1 MAKTESFRGINV
13 SLLKNIFNSNQREL
27 RRLEPIVRAVGA
39 LESRMMELS
48 DDQLASMTSEFRR
61 RAHNGEP
68 PDRMLPEAFAVV
80 REVSRRVLDMRHFDV
95 QIMGGVVLWQGRI
108 AEMQTGEGKT
118 LVATLPSYLTA
129 VSGGSVHIV
138 TVNDYLAGRDREW
151 MGQIH
156 RFLGL
161 DVGLVVPGMNT
172 ADKRRSY
179 SCPII
184 YGTNTEFGFDY
195 LRDNMAYSGD
205 GLAQGPLE
213 YAIVDEVDSI
223 LIDEARTPLI
233 ISGPSEGSTDAYR
246 KFQELARVLSEDLH
260 YTVDEKARIVVLTE
274 EGDERA
280 EAWLGLKPGEL
291 NSLEHIGNRAYIN
304 QALRAKELMKRDVDY
319 VIKDGE
325 VLIVDEFTG
334 RILPGRRY
342 SDGLHQAIEAK
353 EGVRVREE
361 TDTLATI
368 TVQNFFRMYRKLSG
382 MTGTA
387 LTEEAE
393 FQEIYGLDVV
403 SIPTNKPLI
412 RDPLPDSVWR
422 TEHGKFRA
430 VVDEIAECHQKG
442 QPVLVGTR
450 SIERSEM
457 LSGMLAKRGIPHEVL
472 NAKHHERE
480 AEIVAQAGRMGA
492 VTIATNMAGRGTDIL
507 LGGNSES
514 MSRNGLRREGFEPE
528 IVLLAAEKVLPQSI
542 AKRIEEGHEDEFL
555 SAVMAARKRYS
566 ELYSEARKVTGEE
579 HDRVVEL
586 GGLHVLGTERHEAR
600 RIDNQLRGRAGRQG
614 DPGSS
619 RFYLSLEDELMRLFG
634 GDLLTSLMD
643 RIGMEEDEA
652 IEHGL
657 VTRAIETAQKRVE
670 SQNFSIRKN
679 VLEYDNIL
687 NKQRSVIYG
696 DRRKILESQDL
707 VGILGEMTGR
717 VIQRAVE
724 LHWPYRSKKEEADLE
739 GLWAHVRE
747 LSGVQYADREEFKT
761 PEDIASFLG
770 EAFDAALEERHRL
783 FGDNLADILRVIL
796 LRNIDRHWVEHLR
809 AMDGLREGIGL
820 QAYGQRDPLVE
831 YTRQGFDMFQ
841 ARLQSIEEDT
851 VRMAYRLAV
860 VTQDG
865 TGEEVRKA
873 VPKPQAGQARQ
884 KPSAHDDGSKR
895 TAVRKGPKV
904 GRNEPCP
911 CGSGKKYKNCCGKL

>member
-1 MAKTESFRGINV
+1 M
-13 SLLKNIFNSNQREL
+13 SLLRNIFNSNQREL
-27 RRLEPIVRAVGA
+27 RKLEPIVRAVSA
-39 LESRMMELS
+39 LESRIKELS
-48 DDQLASMTSEFRR
+48 DHELASKTSEFRS
-61 RAHNGEP
+61 RAHKGEP
-68 PDRMLPEAFAVV
+68 PEKMLPEVFAVV
-80 REVSRRVLDMRHFDV
+80 REVSRRVLEMRHFDV
-95 QIMGGVVLWQGRI
+95 QIMGGIALYQGRI

-118 LVATLPSYLTA
+118 LVATLPSYLSA
-129 VSGGSVHIV
+129 VCGRPVHIV
-138 TVNDYLAGRDREW
+138 TVNDYLAARDREW

-161 DVGLVVPGMNT
+161 DVGLVVPGMEP

-179 SCPII
+179 TCPII

-195 LRDNMAYSGD
+195 LRDNMAYSAD
-205 GLAQGPLE
+205 GLVQGPLE

-233 ISGPSEGSTDAYR
+233 VSGPSEGSTDEYGR
-246 KFQELARVLSEDLH
+246 FHKLARALKKDLH
-260 YTVDEKARIVVLTE
+260 YTVDEKARIVALTE

-280 EAWLGLKPGEL
+280 EAWLGLEPGEL
-291 NSLEHIGNRAYIN
+291 NVFEHIDKRAYIY

-319 VIKDGE
+319 VMKDGE

-403 SIPTNKPLI
+403 SIPTDKPLI

-422 TEHGKFRA
+422 TEHGKFKA
-430 VVDEIAECHQKG
+430 VVDEIVECHQKG

-457 LSGMLAKRGIPHEVL
+457 LSDMLSKRGISHEVL

-507 LGGNSES
+507 LGGNPES
-514 MSRNGLRREGFEPE
+514 MSRNSLRRDGFEPE

-542 AKRIEEGHEDEFL
+542 ARRIEEGHEDEFL

-566 ELYSEARKVTGEE
+566 DLYEEARKVTGEE

-643 RIGMEEDEA
+643 KIGMEEDEA
-652 IEHGL
+652 IEHAL

-696 DRRKILESQDL
+696 DRRKVLESEDL

-724 LHWPYRSKKEEADLE
+724 LHWPYRSKKEEADLD
-739 GLWAHVRE
+739 GLWTHVRE
-747 LSGVQYADREEFKT
+747 LSGIQYADREEFRT
-761 PEDIASFLG
+761 PEDIASFL
-770 EAFDAALEERHRL
+770 EEVFNDALKERRNL
-783 FGDNLADILRVIL
+783 LGNDLADVLRVIL
-796 LRNIDRHWVEHLR
+796 LRNIDRHWIEHLR
-809 AMDGLREGIGL
+809 DMDGLREGIGL

-831 YTRQGFDMFQ
+831 YTRQGFDKFQ
-841 ARLQSIEEDT
+841 GRLQSIEEDT
-851 VRMAYRLAV
+851 VRMAYRLTM
-860 VTQDG
+860 VTQDA
-865 TGEEVRKA
+865 TGEKVPRA
-873 VPKPQAGQARQ
+873 VPRPQTGQARQ
-884 KPSAHDDGSKR
+884 QQSAHDDGPKA
-895 TAVRKGPKV
+895 TTVRKGQKV

-911 CGSGKKYKNCCGKL
+911 CGSRRKYKNCCGRL

>member
-1 MAKTESFRGINV
+1 M
-13 SLLKNIFNSNQREL
+13 SLLRNIFNSNQREL
-27 RRLEPIVRAVGA
+27 RKLEPIVRAVSA
-39 LESRMMELS
+39 LESRIKELS
-48 DDQLASMTSEFRR
+48 DHELASKTSEFRS
-61 RAHNGEP
+61 RAHKGEP
-68 PDRMLPEAFAVV
+68 PEKMLPEVFAVV
-80 REVSRRVLDMRHFDV
+80 REVSRRVLEMRHFDV
-95 QIMGGVVLWQGRI
+95 QIMGGIALYQGRI

-118 LVATLPSYLTA
+118 LVATLPSYLSA
-129 VSGGSVHIV
+129 VCGRPVHIV
-138 TVNDYLAGRDREW
+138 TVNDYLAARDREW

-161 DVGLVVPGMNT
+161 DVGLVVPGMEP

-179 SCPII
+179 TCPII

-195 LRDNMAYSGD
+195 LRDNMAYSAD
-205 GLAQGPLE
+205 GLVQGPLE

-233 ISGPSEGSTDAYR
+233 VSGPSEGSTDEYGR
-246 KFQELARVLSEDLH
+246 FHELARALKKDLH
-260 YTVDEKARIVVLTE
+260 YTVDEKARIVALTE

-280 EAWLGLKPGEL
+280 EAWLGLEPGEL
-291 NSLEHIGNRAYIN
+291 NVFEHIDKRAYIY

-319 VIKDGE
+319 VMKDGE

-403 SIPTNKPLI
+403 SIPTDKPLI

-422 TEHGKFRA
+422 TERGKFKA

-457 LSGMLAKRGIPHEVL
+457 LSDMLSKRGISHEVL

-507 LGGNSES
+507 LGGNPES
-514 MSRNGLRREGFEPE
+514 MSRNSLRRDGFEPE

-542 AKRIEEGHEDEFL
+542 ARRIEEGHEDEFL

-566 ELYSEARKVTGEE
+566 DLYEEARKVTGEE

-643 RIGMEEDEA
+643 KIGMEEDEA
-652 IEHGL
+652 IEHAL

-696 DRRKILESQDL
+696 DRRKVLESEDL

-724 LHWPYRSKKEEADLE
+724 LHWPYRSKKEEADLD
-739 GLWAHVRE
+739 GLWTHVRE
-747 LSGVQYADREEFKT
+747 LSGIQYADREEFRT
-761 PEDIASFLG
+761 PEDIASFL
-770 EAFDAALEERHRL
+770 EEVFNDALKERRNL
-783 FGDNLADILRVIL
+783 LGNDLADVLRVIL
-796 LRNIDRHWVEHLR
+796 LRNIDRHWIEHLR
-809 AMDGLREGIGL
+809 DMDGLREGIGL

-831 YTRQGFDMFQ
+831 YTRQGFDKFQ
-841 ARLQSIEEDT
+841 GRLQSIEEDT
-851 VRMAYRLAV
+851 VRMAYRLTM
-860 VTQDG
+860 VTQDA
-865 TGEEVRKA
+865 TGEKGPRA
-873 VPKPQAGQARQ
+873 VPRPQTGQARQ
-884 KPSAHDDGSKR
+884 QQSAHDDGPKA
-895 TAVRKGPKV
+895 TTVRKGQKV

-911 CGSGKKYKNCCGKL
+911 CGSRRKYKNCCGRL